1 MIRVFQTDLLKQRH
15 KDLFAAPLS
24 PHSVS
29 MRYANPDVAAAVM
42 EGRAEYMGWV
52 TIGDTIRIDPKLAGP
67 SCPVVFSQVGV
78 SV

>member
-42 EGRAEYMGWV
+42 EVSFDAPIHCQGFRCVGLVGSGW
-52 TIGDTIRIDPKLAGP
+52 
-67 SCPVVFSQVGV
+67 
-78 SV
+78 